1 MSGTMSNERES
12 WSGVIR
18 VRLHGRGGHGIKT
31 AGRVVGTAA
40 FLAGYQAQ
48 DAPIYGAE
56 RRGAAVASF
65 VRISDRPILERG
77 PIGSPDVL
85 VVADETLLADPTAGV
100 MAGQAAARAI
110 FVNTLDLAALDASFP
125 PAGAQGASTSG
136 ASTSEAGVSGL
147 SASGVSVNAERLQ
160 GLDLSGR
167 TKAALGRASAL
178 SAGLAAAAARL
189 TGVIPVAALVA
200 SLREEFAELGVAADL
215 LEKNVELA
223 VAVFE
228 ALRPAARNG
237 DERWRSNAASDAT
250 SDSPRPR
257 IVELA
262 PDEPRISA
270 PTILQPGNSA
280 LRHTGAWRLDR
291 PVPDLSTCSR
301 CGLCFTLCPDG
312 AITLN
317 EQGYPVIDY
326 DHCKGCMICQ
336 RLCPIHA
343 IEREPE
349 TRAW

>member
-1 MSGTMSNERES
+1 MSEATTSGLER
-12 WSGVIR
+12 WSGLIR
-18 VRLHGRGGHGIKT
+18 VRIHGRGGHGIKT
-31 AGRVVGTAA
+31 AGRIVGTAA
-40 FLAGYQAQ
+40 FLAGFQAQ

-77 PIGSPDVL
+77 PIGAPDVL
-85 VVADETLLADPTAGV
+85 VVADETLVADSTAGV
-100 MAGQAAARAI
+100 VAGQAGARAI
-110 FVNTLDLAALDASFP
+110 FVNTLDPVALRTSFP
-125 PAGAQGASTSG
+125 SGKTQGEDA
-136 ASTSEAGVSGL
+136 AD
-147 SASGVSVNAERLQ
+147 ERLQ

-189 TGVIPVAALVA
+189 TGVIPVDSLVA
-200 SLREEFAELGVAADL
+200 ALREEFAELGVAADVQ
-215 LEKNVELA
+215 EKNVELA
-223 VAVFE
+223 VAVFA
-228 ALRPAARNG
+228 ALRPVELIG
-237 DERWRSNAASDAT
+237 GERMETNLP
-250 SDSPRPR
+250 SPRV
-257 IVELA
+257 VELVPEA
-262 PDEPRISA
+262 PRISA
-270 PTILQPGNSA
+270 PTILRPGNSA

-301 CGLCFTLCPDG
+301 CGLCFAMCPDG

-336 RLCPIHA
+336 QLCPLHA